1 MISSAIS
8 WYFRQRHQELWQMS
22 TNSTK
27 YQLELLE
34 YFTEKLSRTVYG
46 ISLGVKDSIEYEE
59 FKKRV
64 PIAVYEDLKPYILR
78 SMNGEQKLI
87 WPADITWFAKSSG
100 TTSNEPKFI
109 PITFEALE
117 YNHFKG
123 SKEPITQF
131 FDFSP
136 DAKIFD
142 GKGLLIGGSHKV
154 NQMNSKSYYGDLS
167 AVLMSHMPS
176 WANWKSTP
184 DLHIAIMDNWEEK
197 LEKMAL
203 ATIQENVTSISGA
216 PTWSLVLLN
225 RILEITG
232 KSNVHEVWPNL
243 ELFIHGGMSFEPYRQ
258 KFLSILPD
266 PKMTYIET
274 YNASEGFF
282 GVQAALGKKEMLLMT
297 HHGVFYEFFPVNESP
312 ENAIPLW
319 EVIPNVNYGMIITNN
334 SGLWRYVIGDTVMF
348 SSLNPPLFKIT
359 GRTKLF
365 INAFG
370 EELIIDNTETAIAN
384 TCHFLNQS
392 LVDYTAAPRFEKG
405 SEGHEWIIELEEPI
419 MDKNLFINLLDD
431 NLKKVNSDYQSKRN
445 GDILM
450 KLPTVHFVP
459 KGTFNLW
466 LQKKG
471 KLGGQNKVPRL
482 SNTRLLLDEI
492 LSAFKN
498 AASN

>member
-8 WYFRQRHQELWQMS
+8 WYFKQRHQELWHMS
-22 TNSTK
+22 AESTK
-27 YQLELLE
+27 YQLELLD
-34 YFTEKLSRTVYG
+34 YFIEKLSRTVYG
-46 ISLGVKDSIEYEE
+46 TSLGIKDTLGYEE

-64 PIAVYEDLKPYILR
+64 PINTYEDLKPFILR

-131 FDFSP
+131 FSFCP
-136 DAKIFD
+136 DSKIFD

-154 NQMNSKSYYGDLS
+154 NQTNSKSYYGDLS

-203 ATIQENVTSISGA
+203 ATIHENVTSISGA

-232 KSNVHEVWPNL
+232 KANIHEVWPNL
-243 ELFIHGGMSFEPYRQ
+243 ELFIHGGMSFEPYKQRFQ
-258 KFLSILPD
+258 SILPN

-282 GVQAALGKKEMLLMT
+282 GVQAAMNKKEMLLMT
-297 HHGVFYEFFPVNESP
+297 HHGVFYEFFPLNESP

-334 SGLWRYVIGDTVMF
+334 SGLWRYIIGDTVMF
-348 SSLNPPLFKIT
+348 SSINPPLFRIT

-370 EELIIDNTETAIAN
+370 EELIIDNSETAIAN
-384 TCHFLNQS
+384 TCLTLNLN
-392 LVDYTAAPRFEKG
+392 LVDYTAAPRFQKD
-405 SEGHEWIIELEEPI
+405 SEGHEWIIELEESSFN
-419 MDKNLFINLLDD
+419 KELFVQLLDE
-431 NLKKVNSDYQSKRN
+431 NLKKVNSDYQSKRSA
-445 GDILM
+445 DLLM

-459 KGTFNLW
+459 KGTFNAW
-466 LQKKG
+466 LHKIG

-482 SNTRLLLDEI
+482 SNSRSIIDEI
-492 LSAFKN
+492 LSSFIN
-498 AASN
+498 VPSH